1 MFLMNAPPVV
11 TLQSK
16 WEAFGPP
23 GSFRFPGCFSESKE
37 GVERASVSA
46 KVQMIIS
53 SLQRDEAALGMNHE
67 RAPPRSQK
75 AERCRDARLAA
86 SPTTCKEQP
95 PFAACGLATNFDPMG
110 KEEAAGFGALA
121 LDSDS
126 DDSVDRDIE
135 EAIQEYLKAKSG
147 ATQPVSGGAQPG
159 GPQPSGA
166 TGGGSRCKPEPA
178 HSSTP
183 TALCAPKLAPGS
195 GGVPGIHGGASKDQG
210 SASPVSVSSDD
221 SFEQSIRAEI
231 EQFLNEKR
239 QHETQKCEG
248 SVDKILDPN
257 GNSAKSPFKSS
268 KELTIK
274 GAHRQDLAGACKEFV
289 FRKPPRLAKANPQ
302 PRSLRS
308 KVSAGPESVG
318 STKPAAPKAA
328 ASCRPAEATQS
339 KSRVKR
345 NTGAMRRGK
354 RVRSAALVPEA
365 SDSSSDDGIEAAI
378 QLYQLEK
385 TRKEAG
391 GDPPPRAQRREEKR
405 PDPPTDSPSSTT
417 KSALPDTHRKTPSKR
432 KPVATKPTDPS
443 PGGLDADPPSTLPKE
458 TKAPPTVSTASRS
471 EFVERSS
478 CRADTS
484 AELMCAEA
492 ILDISKTILP
502 APVEGGDRSLSA
514 SPLFYSPNVPS
525 CSGGDSSSVDSDD
538 SIEQEIRTFLALK
551 AQSGSLLA
559 RAESSPQATQ
569 GPLEPPGPNGQTG
582 GPRAPVPKTPAL
594 SLSCRRKRRGGGHTL
609 RPSTPKKTRDMV
621 KEGGQDADHSG
632 GKAEPGYSG
641 QDLPSQGK
649 AGEAPGR
656 EGQATAPG
664 AAHVP
669 QGHHKTVETKG
680 MDEKES
686 SEDKSSSLDS
696 DEDLDT
702 AIKDLLRSKRKLK
715 KRCKDPRAVCK
726 KKVRFS
732 TTETQFLDKLG
743 GFRRDW
749 KDKNPQV
756 LKSCLSKSKRDSGES
771 PVNKP
776 LSVFGSVTERA
787 KPESAGDQEVALA
800 FQLRR
805 NATEGTLLSGEH
817 QGPAPC
823 PSSPSD
829 DSSSV
834 DSDDS
839 IELEIRKFLAEKAK
853 ESVSSLEIQAEGP
866 TALGTGGPARP
877 DGPCRKEP
885 ALQPGMCTRSQ
896 RAKGAPQPAQG
907 LRGTERAGAQ
917 SATSLFSQG
926 GKGPAAPA
934 RCDLVPPRGTGG
946 NVSAK
951 GSPASRRN
959 VYVHKDQS
967 PRGAEPAAAESAFGQ
982 LPSCAK
988 VGTEAGGA
996 GGTFHVS
1003 YGSRSLLTPSSG
1015 AERDTWPQADLTLPW
1030 SDFAHQSRLPSPW
1043 ALNSDGR
1050 DSVWRGALGSER
1062 EKGPEGPPSL
1072 PFAGFSPLMSTQ
1084 LFHFGKSVPWGAK
1097 PASLFSPHP
1106 GLPLQGPSFS
1116 AFREAQT
1123 GPGPVFGSPH
1133 LLVKDSGPWP
1143 CRKAQAGLALHD
1155 RRSSGPEEN
1164 ILDLRYRQRDRD
1176 DQDQEA
1182 LGSDASDFSD
1192 TSMEDGGGRSVVKGK
1207 ALKFLVQRDPES
1219 DACWLGRRA
1228 EEGGGRLPEK
1238 H

>member
-11 TLQSK
+11 ALQSK
-16 WEAFGPP
+16 WETFGPP

-67 RAPPRSQK
+67 RAPPRSQR
-75 AERCRDARLAA
+75 AERCQDARLAA
-86 SPTTCKEQP
+86 SPAMCKEQP
-95 PFAACGLATNFDPMG
+95 PFAACGLAANFDPMG
-110 KEEAAGFGALA
+110 EEEAAGFGPLA

-147 ATQPVSGGAQPG
+147 ATQPVSCGAQRF
-159 GPQPSGA
+159 GA
-166 TGGGSRCKPEPA
+166 TGGGGRCKPEPA

-183 TALCAPKLAPGS
+183 TTLCAPKLAPGS
-195 GGVPGIHGGASKDQG
+195 GGFPGIHVGASMDQG
-210 SASPVSVSSDD
+210 SASPASVSSDD

-239 QHETQKCEG
+239 QHETQKCDG
-248 SVDKILDPN
+248 SVDKKLDPN
-257 GNSAKSPFKSS
+257 GNSAKSPFKSG
-268 KELTIK
+268 KELAVK
-274 GAHRQDLAGACKEFV
+274 GALRQDPTGACKEFV
-289 FRKPPRLAKANPQ
+289 FRKPPRVAKANAQ

-308 KVSAGPESVG
+308 KAAAGPESVG
-318 STKPAAPKAA
+318 STKPAAPKAPGP
-328 ASCRPAEATQS
+328 CRPAEATQG
-339 KSRVKR
+339 RGGVRR
-345 NTGAMRRGK
+345 NVGAARRGK
-354 RVRSAALVPEA
+354 RARSAALAPEA

-378 QLYQLEK
+378 RLYQLEK

-405 PDPPTDSPSSTT
+405 PDPPADGTGSAA
-417 KSALPDTHRKTPSKR
+417 KGALPDTHRRAPSRK
-432 KPVATKPTDPS
+432 KPVAAKPTDPC
-443 PGGLDADPPSTLPKE
+443 PGGLDADPPSKLPKE
-458 TKAPPTVSTASRS
+458 TKAAPAASTASRS
-471 EFVERSS
+471 EFAERPS

-502 APVEGGDRSLSA
+502 APVEGGDRVLPT
-514 SPLFYSPNVPS
+514 SPLFCSPSVPS
-525 CSGGDSSSVDSDD
+525 CPGGDSSPVDSDD

-551 AQSGSLLA
+551 AQSGSLPA
-559 RAESSPQATQ
+559 RPDGGPQAAQ
-569 GPLEPPGPNGQTG
+569 GPPEPPGPNSQAG
-582 GPRAPVPKTPAL
+582 GPRALVPKTPDL
-594 SLSCRRKRRGGGHTL
+594 SPSCRRKRRGGGHAV
-609 RPSTPKKTRDMV
+609 RPSTPKKTREV
-621 KEGGQDADHSG
+621 AKEGGQDADHG
-632 GKAEPGYSG
+632 TGTAEPGYGG
-641 QDLPSQGK
+641 QDPPGQGK

-656 EGQATAPG
+656 EGEATAASG
-664 AAHVP
+664 APVP
-669 QGHHKTVETKG
+669 QGHRNTAETRG
-680 MDEKES
+680 VDEKES

-715 KRCKDPRAVCK
+715 KRCRDPRAGCK

-749 KDKNPQV
+749 KDRDPPV

-771 PVNKP
+771 PVKKP
-776 LSVFGSVTERA
+776 ASVFGSVTERA
-787 KPESAGDQEVALA
+787 KPEGAGDQDVALA
-800 FQLRR
+800 FRLRR
-805 NATEGTLLSGEH
+805 NASEGTLLPGDH

-823 PSSPSD
+823 PSSMSD

-839 IELEIRKFLAEKAK
+839 IELEIRRFLAEKAK
-853 ESVSSLEIQAEGP
+853 ESVSSSEIHAEGP
-866 TALGTGGPARP
+866 MALGTGAPARP
-877 DGPCRKEP
+877 EGPGRKEP
-885 ALQPGMCTRSQ
+885 APQPGVCTRSQ

-907 LRGTERAGAQ
+907 LRGAERAGAQ
-917 SATSLFSQG
+917 SAASLFSPG

-934 RCDLVPPRGTGG
+934 RCDLGPPRGPGG

-967 PRGAEPAAAESAFGQ
+967 PRGAEPAATAESAFGQ
-982 LPSCAK
+982 LPGCAK
-988 VGTEAGGA
+988 AGTEAGGA
-996 GGTFHVS
+996 GGTFHVG

-1015 AERDTWPQADLTLPW
+1015 AERDTRPQADLTLPW
-1030 SDFAHQSRLPSPW
+1030 SDFTHQSRLPSPW
-1043 ALNSDGR
+1043 ALNSEGR
-1050 DSVWRGALGSER
+1050 DSAWRGVLGGER
-1062 EKGPEGPPSL
+1062 EKGPEGAPRGPPSL
-1072 PFAGFSPLMSTQ
+1072 PFAGFSPLLSTQ

-1097 PASLFSPHP
+1097 PAGLFSPHP

-1116 AFREAQT
+1116 AFREAQA
-1123 GPGPVFGSPH
+1123 GPSPVFGSPR
-1133 LLVKDSGPWP
+1133 LLGKDSGPWP

-1155 RRSSGPEEN
+1155 RRSSGPEESV
-1164 ILDLRYRQRDRD
+1164 LDLRYRRTGTHG
-1176 DQDQEA
+1176 QDQEA

-1192 TSMEDGGGRSVVKGK
+1192 TSVEDGGGRSVVKGK
-1207 ALKFLVQRDPES
+1207 ALKL
-1219 DACWLGRRA
+1219 
-1228 EEGGGRLPEK
+1228 EGK
-1238 H
+1238 QQ